1 MSSDCRFIMSKK
13 SKAFVICAFT
23 VLVAAIVAVIFYYGR
38 SSVTKTLY
46 PTKYSEFVETY
57 CEKYNLEK
65 SFIYA
70 VIKCESDFDK
80 DAVSSV
86 NAKGLMQLMPDTFD
100 WLKMR
105 LKEPDL
111 SEDMMFDPE
120 TSIRF
125 GCYLYRYLID
135 DFGDVEVAVAAYHAG
150 LGNAAK
156 WLKNKEYSDD
166 GKTLKKIPFPSTE
179 QYVYKVMK
187 TKQIYENLYDF

>member
-1 MSSDCRFIMSKK
+1 MSKK
-13 SKAFVICAFT
+13 SKAFIVCTFVVI
-23 VLVAAIVAVIFYYGR
+23 VAAIVAVIFHFGR

-46 PTKYSEFVETY
+46 PTEYSEFVETY
-57 CEKYNLEK
+57 CEEYNLEK

-70 VIKCESDFDK
+70 VIKCESNFDK
-80 DAVSSV
+80 NAVSAV

-105 LKEPDL
+105 LKEPEL
-111 SEDMMFDPE
+111 SDEMMFDPE
-120 TSIRF
+120 TSIRY

-179 QYVYKVMK
+179 QYVEKVMK
-187 TKQIYENLYDF
+187 TKQIYEDLYDL

>member
-1 MSSDCRFIMSKK
+1 MKK
-13 SKAFVICAFT
+13 KKKAVVVCTLLVI
-23 VLVAAIVAVIFYYGR
+23 VVAAVIAVIFHFGR
-38 SSVTKTLY
+38 TSITKTLY
-46 PTKYSEFVETY
+46 PTEYSEFVEMY
-57 CEKYNLEK
+57 CEEYNLEK

-80 DAVSSV
+80 NAVSSV

-105 LKEPDL
+105 LHEPDL
-111 SEDMMFDPE
+111 SDEMMFDPE

-125 GCYLYRYLID
+125 GCYLYRYLLD
-135 DFGDVEVAVAAYHAG
+135 DFGDEAVAVAAYHAG

-166 GKTLKKIPFPSTE
+166 GKTLKKIPFPSTA
-179 QYVYKVMK
+179 QYVENVMK
-187 TKQIYENLYDF
+187 TKQIYKDLYDF

>member
-1 MSSDCRFIMSKK
+1 MSKK
-13 SKAFVICAFT
+13 SKAFVVFAFAVIVT
-23 VLVAAIVAVIFYYGR
+23 AIVAVLFHYGR

-46 PTKYSEFVETY
+46 PTKYNEFVETY
-57 CEKYNLEK
+57 CEEYNLEK

-80 DAVSSV
+80 NAVSSV

-100 WLKMR
+100 WLKTR
-105 LKEPDL
+105 LHEPEL
-111 SEDMMFDPE
+111 SEDMLFDPK
-120 TSIRF
+120 TSIRY

-179 QYVYKVMK
+179 QYVKKVMK
-187 TKQIYENLYDF
+187 TKQIYEDLYDF